1 MIKKII
7 VILLIVCSSDI
18 YSQDIHFS
26 QFNDLPLNLNPA
38 LSGNM
43 DGTFRAGTIYRN
55 QWNTVSI
62 PFESTGLFADFK
74 AKPDFL
80 KGKVIGLGVQ
90 LLNDRSGSGSL
101 LENVLS
107 ISASYHHFLNEK
119 KDQLITGGLSIGAF
133 QKSIDVSKLNFQ
145 NQFQYQTANF
155 GNISSNETFENNS
168 ITRPDIGLGLSWTYF
183 NPFGYQI
190 TAGFSA
196 SHINLPNQSFYETDD
211 RLAPR
216 FNFHANGIYNLN
228 KQIDIDPSFIIMTQ
242 NGNTNAIFGADIL
255 YGMGRKTV
263 EKIDLKLGI
272 YGRLGDAMNFTVGMN
287 HDNWSIDLG
296 YDLNLSS
303 LIPASQTRGAFE
315 ISISYVNRMY
325 KGAKNKS
332 YVVPATRL
340 L

>member
-1 MIKKII
+1 MIRKLIAILFVI
-7 VILLIVCSSDI
+7 VSFGVDA
-18 YSQDIHFS
+18 QDVHFS

-62 PFESTGLFADFK
+62 PFESTALFADFK
-74 AKPDFL
+74 TSPKFL
-80 KGKVIGLGVQ
+80 NGKVIGLGVQ

-107 ISASYHHFLNEK
+107 FTASYHHFINDK
-119 KDQLITGGLSIGAF
+119 KDQLITGGLSLGAF
-133 QKSIDVSKLNFQ
+133 QKSIDISKLNFQ

-155 GNISSNETFENNS
+155 GNISSNESFENNS
-168 ITRPDIGLGLSWTYF
+168 ITRPDIGLGLAWTYF
-183 NPFGYQI
+183 HPFGYQI
-190 TAGFSA
+190 TAGLSA
-196 SHINLPNQSFYETDD
+196 AHINLPNQSFYAQED

-216 FNFHANGIYNLN
+216 INFHASGIYPLN
-228 KQIDIDPSFIIMTQ
+228 KNIDIDPSFVVMQQ

-272 YGRLGDAMNFTVGMN
+272 YGRFGDAMNFTIGMN

-296 YDLNLSS
+296 YDLNLST
-303 LIPASQTRGAFE
+303 LQPASQTRGAFE

-325 KGAKNKS
+325 KGAKNKN